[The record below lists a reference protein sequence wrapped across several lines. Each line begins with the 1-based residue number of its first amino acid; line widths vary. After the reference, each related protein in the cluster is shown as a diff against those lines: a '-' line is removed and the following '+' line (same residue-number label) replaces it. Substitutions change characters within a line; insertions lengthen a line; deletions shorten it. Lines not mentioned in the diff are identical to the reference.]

1 MSVLTLSSMSD
12 GLRVR
17 DASLVVFCG
26 AMPGNAR
33 SYLPLL
39 SFSLWDSRAG
49 PTSTTDVVF
58 A

>member
-26 AMPGNAR
+26 AMRGRICPSSLSLSGTVVPGR
-33 SYLPLL
+33 PQRL
-39 SFSLWDSRAG
+39 
-49 PTSTTDVVF
+49 T
-58 A
+58 

>member
-17 DASLVVFCG
+17 DTS
-26 AMPGNAR
+26 MGNAR